1 MPNIRGNIVFERYYE
16 KLKELCFKGSNSVH
30 GSNAQRVSNLKK
42 IVVLEASPFGFV
54 FYSQPHHH
62 PLMNSMAFK
71 STVLVPIGSVSILLL
86 TKIIDLGF
94 TTI

>member
-1 MPNIRGNIVFERYYE
+1 MDQNAIMFFLMEGHNCDTCYSVF
-16 KLKELCFKGSNSVH
+16 LLIFFFKNPF
-30 GSNAQRVSNLKK
+30 NLKK
-42 IVVLEASPFGFV
+42 FVVLEASPFGFV